1 MNLEL
6 IEDAPNDPR
15 NAVVLSLASD
25 LAYLPAEEGAEAF
38 RSQLGLEARLI
49 SVGNTQ
55 VYVAVNDDHIVAA
68 FRGTE
73 APTTL
78 EGLKDWLLTDAG
90 NLLIVPEG
98 RLGTDLAA
106 AGASALF
113 HQGFVRA
120 IGDIW
125 EPFLEAIEAQ
135 WKKSERPIWLTGHS
149 LGGALALLAAWL
161 LRRKFIAV
169 HQVYTFG
176 APMIGNNEVVKA
188 FAREFPDKIF
198 RYVNRPDPIPKLPTM
213 SLLANHYD
221 HCGTEMLLG
230 VAVAAGEAAA
240 GATVD
245 LFTQMAAKAADG
257 LLSATLIDDL
267 WNAITQRIDAHSMTN
282 YCNLIA
288 ALHPSKGA
296 ESKTEDA

>member
-1 MNLEL
+1 MPLKL
-6 IEDAPNDPR
+6 IEDALGDPR
-15 NAVVLSLASD
+15 NAAALALASD
-25 LAYLPAEEGAEAF
+25 LAYLPEPEGAAAF
-38 RSQLGLEARLI
+38 RDQLGMEARLI

-55 VYVAVNDDHIVAA
+55 VYIAANDDHIVAA

-73 APTTL
+73 APTSID
-78 EGLKDWLLTDAG
+78 GLKDWLLTDAA

-106 AGASALF
+106 AGVGARF

-125 EPFLEAIEAQ
+125 DPLLQAIEEER
-135 WKKSERPIWLTGHS
+135 KKDDRPIWLTGHS

-176 APMIGNNEVVKA
+176 GPMIGNDEVAKV

-198 RYVNRPDPIPKLPTM
+198 RYVNSPDPIPKLPTI
-213 SLLANHYD
+213 SLIANHYA
-221 HCGTEMLLG
+221 HCGPETLLG
-230 VAVAAGEAAA
+230 AVAAVAAV
-240 GATVD
+240 GTTVD
-245 LFTQMAAKAADG
+245 AFKELAAKAVDG
-257 LLSATLIDDL
+257 VLNATLIDDL
-267 WNAITQRIDAHSMTN
+267 WNAINHRIDAHAMTN
-282 YCNLIA
+282 YQKLIA
-288 ALHPSKGA
+288 ALSPKEQTEGQA
-296 ESKTEDA
+296 EET

>member
-1 MNLEL
+1 MPLEL
-6 IEDAPNDPR
+6 IEDATGDPR
-15 NAVVLSLASD
+15 NAAVLSLASD
-25 LAYLPAEEGAEAF
+25 LAYLPAEEGVEAF
-38 RSQLGLEARLI
+38 RTQLGMEGRLF

-55 VYVAVNDDHIVAA
+55 VYVAANDDHIMAA

-73 APTTL
+73 SPTTID
-78 EGLKDWLLTDAG
+78 GLKDWLLTDAG

-106 AGASALF
+106 AGAGARF

-125 EPFLEAIEAQ
+125 EPFLEAIEVER
-135 WKKSERPIWLTGHS
+135 KKSERPIWLTGHS

-161 LRRKFIAV
+161 LRRKFISV
-169 HQVYTFG
+169 HQVFTFG
-176 APMIGNNEVVKA
+176 GPMIGNNEVVKA

-213 SLLANHYD
+213 SLIANHYG
-221 HCGTEMLLG
+221 HCGTETLL
-230 VAVAAGEAAA
+230 AATAAAGEAA

-245 LFTQMAAKAADG
+245 LFTQTAAKVVDG
-257 LLSATLIDDL
+257 LLNATLIDDL

-282 YCNLIA
+282 YRSLIA
-288 ALHPSKGA
+288 ALSPS
-296 ESKTEDA
+296 EKTQSQAEDA